1 MKILTAEDL
10 VKAKDQGNKTLFP
23 GTVRINVGMS
33 TCCIA
38 KGADV
43 VLSALEY
50 GLKSRG
56 MKAELAKVCCSG
68 LCHMEPTVEI
78 QQPGKSK
85 IIYGN
90 VKEQDVNRLLDA
102 VAAGS
107 VVEDMAFAR
116 IDS

>member
-1 MKILTAEDL
+1 MKVQTAEDL
-10 VKAKDQGNKTLFP
+10 AKAKEQGNKTLFP

-56 MKAELAKVCCSG
+56 MKAEAS
-68 LCHMEPTVEI
+68 
-78 QQPGKSK
+78 KSRLQRPVP
-85 IIYGN
+85 YGA
-90 VKEQDVNRLLDA
+90 DR
-102 VAAGS
+102 
-107 VVEDMAFAR
+107 
-116 IDS
+116 